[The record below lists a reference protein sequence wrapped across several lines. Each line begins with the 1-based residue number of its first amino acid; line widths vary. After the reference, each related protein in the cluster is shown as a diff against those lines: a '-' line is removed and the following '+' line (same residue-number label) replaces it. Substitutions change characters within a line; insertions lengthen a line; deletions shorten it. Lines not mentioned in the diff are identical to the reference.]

1 MTSVTVTP
9 DSTAT
14 VNKSRVSK
22 LDIKLCTLDEVKG
35 KLDLL
40 FLEHYEEIARNKEI
54 MKLKPNYPMYY
65 ATEKVGALF
74 IHVAMQNDVFVG
86 YSINFVSN
94 HFHYAD
100 LKYCQNDVLF
110 IKKEFRG
117 GRVGL
122 KLMKVTEQHAKSLGC
137 KLMLW
142 HCKENTPLNQIL
154 PRLNYGVQDI
164 IYSKEI

>member
-22 LDIKLCTLDEVKG
+22 LEIKLCTLADIEG
-35 KLDLL
+35 KTDSL
-40 FLEHYEEIARNKEI
+40 FEEHYEEVARNKEV
-54 MKLKPNYPMYY
+54 MVLKPNWPMYY